1 MAHSIAT
8 QVASYPLVAYNFRVT
23 VGDVAMSFT
32 EVTGLARE
40 FDTLTYRH
48 GLSFI
53 EGEDITRYRID
64 KYVPLTLKRG
74 VVKGLPQLREWLE
87 AGDKR
92 PISVSLCDERGEPV
106 VTWRVQKALPT
117 KLEAP
122 GLQASSSEAA
132 VESLSLMAAGISI
145 ETH

>member
-64 KYVPLTLKRG
+64 KYVPLTLNRG

-92 PISVSLCDERGEPV
+92 PISVSLCDESGEPV

>member
-1 MAHSIAT
+1 VAHSIAT

>member
-92 PISVSLCDERGEPV
+92 PISVSLCDESGEPV